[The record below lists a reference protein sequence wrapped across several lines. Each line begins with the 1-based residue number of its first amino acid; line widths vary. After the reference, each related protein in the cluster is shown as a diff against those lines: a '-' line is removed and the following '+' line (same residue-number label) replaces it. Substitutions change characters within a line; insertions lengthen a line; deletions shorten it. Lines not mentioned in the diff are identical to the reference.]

1 MIENLWFWLVAG
13 MLGMYVVFDGFDLGA
28 GAASLLAARGERERR
43 AVLRAIGPVWDGNE
57 VWLISAGGTLYFAFP
72 ALFASAFSGFYLPLM
87 LVLWL
92 LVLRGISI
100 ELRNHIDGP
109 VWRPL
114 WDAVFGGAS
123 VLLTVVLGAA
133 LGNLVRG
140 VPLGADGRFFVPL
153 WTDFTVEGHT
163 GVLDWYTVLVGVFAL
178 AALTVHGSLWVAHKT
193 EGELQARCRR
203 LARTAWG
210 ASAVLA
216 VAATVAT
223 FSIQPLVPASFRERP
238 YFAIFPLTA
247 FAGLVG
253 IRVFLTRSNDLRA
266 FLASAV
272 FLLGM
277 MLTAV
282 AGIFPTVLPS
292 TLDPAHALTV
302 ASTAAPAHGLRIG
315 LGWWIPGMALVIA
328 YFVFTY
334 RRFAGKVDLEG
345 EGY

>member
-13 MLGMYVVFDGFDLGA
+13 MLGAYVVLDGFDFGA
-28 GAASLLAARGERERR
+28 GVASLLAARGERERR
-43 AVLRAIGPVWDGNE
+43 AVLRSIGPVWDGNE
-57 VWLISAGGTLYFAFP
+57 VWLIAGGGVLYFAFP
-72 ALFASAFSGFYLPLM
+72 GLYASAFSGFYLPLM

-100 ELRNHIDGP
+100 ELRNHVEGP

-114 WDAVFGGAS
+114 WDAVFSGAS
-123 VLLTVVLGAA
+123 ILLAVVLGAA
-133 LGNLVRG
+133 LGNVVRG
-140 VPLGADGRFFVPL
+140 VPLDASGRFFVPL
-153 WTDFTVEGHT
+153 WTDFTVEGRT
-163 GVLDWYTVLVGVFAL
+163 GVLDWYTVLVGAFAL
-178 AALTVHGSLWVAHKT
+178 AALTAHGSLWVAFKT
-193 EGELQARCRR
+193 EGDLQARCRR
-203 LARTAWG
+203 LARKAWG
-210 ASAVLA
+210 AGAALA
-216 VAATVAT
+216 AAATAAT
-223 FSIQPLVPASFRERP
+223 FSIQPLVPASFSARP
-238 YFAIFPLTA
+238 YFAAFPLA
-247 FAGLVG
+247 ALAGLVG
-253 IRVFLTRSNDLRA
+253 VRVFLTRGDDLRA

-282 AGIFPTVLPS
+282 AGIFPVVLPS
-292 TLDPAHALTV
+292 SLDPAHALTV